1 LIERFGLEQ
10 PGGLSVQITN
20 FGCIVMRLEAPD
32 RTGAK
37 ANVVLGFD
45 SVEPY
50 LAGHPFLGS
59 VVGRV
64 AGRLTGG
71 RFEID
76 GRQFALAVNQPPNH
90 LHGGKIGWDR
100 RVWTP
105 RVGVRPDGEILHLSY
120 RSPAGEEG
128 YPGTVD
134 ATVSYSLRPDRALQI
149 DYQAVTDAPT
159 LLSLTNHSYFNL
171 EGPGGRDIRSHV
183 LEILCDEFAPVDAHF
198 SFTGERASV
207 AGRANDF
214 RVPARIGDRLD
225 ALFGRHGD
233 VYLVRDASHRDP
245 GLGPGKAPIAS
256 TVEGTLEGA
265 VQGSVSNTKIDPRK
279 GPGEAALVARVREP
293 GSGRILE
300 VLTTERCLQFYT
312 GVSLAVPPSAAAP
325 RGFSQ
330 FQALCLEC
338 HGFPDAPHHPQ
349 FDSIVLRPGQAYR
362 QTTIY
367 RFSTD
372 AD

>member
-1 LIERFGLEQ
+1 MTRTELGRGPNGETIERFGLEQ
-10 PGGLSVQITN
+10 PDGLSVQITN

-32 RTGAK
+32 RNGTR
-37 ANVVLGFD
+37 ANVVLGYD
-45 SVEPY
+45 SLEPY

-76 GRQFALAVNQPPNH
+76 GREFALAVNQPPNH
-90 LHGGKIGWDR
+90 LHGGEVGFDR
-100 RVWTP
+100 RIWTP
-105 RVGVRPDGEILHLSY
+105 RIEARPEGEILHLSY

-149 DYQAVTDAPT
+149 DYRAVSDAPT

-171 EGPGGRDIRSHV
+171 AGPVGRDIRSHV
-183 LEILCDEFAPVDAHF
+183 LEIRCDEFAPVDAHF
-198 SFTGERASV
+198 SFTGERISV
-207 AGRANDF
+207 AGRPNDF

-225 ALFGRHGD
+225 GLFGRHGD
-233 VYLVRDASHRDP
+233 VYLVRDRPPPDAKTGAERGAENAP
-245 GLGPGKAPIAS
+245 GRGSEPGA
-256 TVEGTLEGA
+256 GA
-265 VQGSVSNTKIDPRK
+265 GAREP
-279 GPGEAALVARVREP
+279 ALVARVTEP

-300 VLTTERCLQFYT
+300 VLTTEPCLQFYT

-330 FQALCLEC
+330 FQGLCLEC

-349 FDSIVLRPGQAYR
+349 FPSIVLRPGQTYR

-367 RFSTD
+367 RFG
-372 AD
+372 AV